1 MRPLFQS
8 LAIVSAA
15 LCLSGC
21 LREANPSNYT
31 TVNPEP
37 QDLAGTYT
45 PTEHTVELLRA
56 SGKYPTAKSSI
67 TLNSNGTI
75 NIVNVP
81 DWWLSSFGEAK
92 GKFDNGSGQWTID
105 KNKNWWLVLANF
117 PTTTA
122 TFTTS
127 SVPAQGHVTAMLS
140 LVGQKPPYRLQM
152 NISDPNAD
160 LVMQYERTEQ
170 P

>member
-1 MRPLFQS
+1 MRS
-8 LAIVSAA
+8 LLRSSLLISTLLLSA
-15 LCLSGC
+15 C

-31 TVNPEP
+31 TVPPEAK
-37 QDLAGTYT
+37 DLAGTYE
-45 PTEHTVELLRA
+45 PTEHTVELLKA
-56 SGKYPTAKSSI
+56 SGKYPAAKSSI
-67 TLNSNGTI
+67 TLKDDGTV

-92 GKFDNGSGQWTID
+92 GKFDNGTGTWTID
-105 KNKNWWLVLANF
+105 KNRNWWLIVANL

-122 TFTTS
+122 SFTTS
-127 SVPAQGHVTAMLS
+127 SIPAKGHVTAMLS
-140 LVGQKPPYRLQM
+140 LVGQTPPFTLQM

-160 LVMQYERTEQ
+160 LIMQYQKVAT